1 MGRRCGAAFPQDR
14 PAPRRSQADTR
25 GSTEARRPNS
35 SLFDRDGWPHAP
47 PATRPRRAIGDSKRF
62 FLSVGEP
69 LSVPS
74 PGPHPRCSFS
84 DGGDDWPAGLAVTAD
99 FTHYPTMV
107 GLFLCLI
114 GAPRSA
120 LRTRADLALSRLWS
134 RWADVLVIVKPDTVV
149 RWHRTGFRLFWR
161 WKSRPRSPARDEV
174 SPETKARPITTNPEP
189 ICLCARTRQSR
200 EASSRRPWARSWS
213 CRKWAASITATSA
226 ARPDRHK
233 VSAMAT
239 STGMAIPLPAGG
251 NRVCSDD
258 DPAPDVGVRACEH
271 ALTLA
276 DPPRIDHPS
285 APGSQVGEGQ
295 VDEALL
301 SQPLRE
307 IHGPL
312 PRPIAKLG
320 HFSVPDRRSSQD

>member
-1 MGRRCGAAFPQDR
+1 
-14 PAPRRSQADTR
+14 
-25 GSTEARRPNS
+25 
-35 SLFDRDGWPHAP
+35 
-47 PATRPRRAIGDSKRF
+47 
-62 FLSVGEP
+62 
-69 LSVPS
+69 
-74 PGPHPRCSFS
+74 
-84 DGGDDWPAGLAVTAD
+84 
-99 FTHYPTMV
+99 MV

-189 ICLCARTRQSR
+189 ICLCARTRQGR
-200 EASSRRPWARSWS
+200 EASSSPWRKSPRRRSGGFWPVCGVAARWNTSSIRRFAAPCIRAEPTPNGSVRLPPRAASRRPWARSWS

-258 DPAPDVGVRACEH
+258 DSAPDVGVRACEH